1 MIELSVRR
9 PVATAA
15 LYAAL
20 LALGAYSFR
29 LIPIELLPE
38 VSYPRLTVTASWPG
52 ASPELLE
59 SQVTAPLEEAA
70 QQVGGVRKVT
80 STSRADPRGTGSS
93 AEIDVQFARGTRMEF
108 ARLDLGERVAALHDE
123 LPAGAT
129 TSVEPYVPDEFSQQT
144 RPFLSWQVRG
154 PYTSTRLAEAVRQ
167 EVRPR
172 LLSMDGVSFARV
184 SGGRRRILS
193 VELDPDRLAGYGLTP
208 DEVRSRLLALDEA
221 RPAGSVVLAGRRLD
235 LSIRSRAASVADL
248 EELVVLPRP
257 QGAVRLRDI
266 GRVRLE
272 EAPATSYH
280 RIDGQPTV
288 SLQVGR
294 QAGSNAIDVA
304 DRVKAEVD
312 SLRALLPPGASLE
325 LDQDQSQDIKAQL
338 SDLRLR
344 ALAAAAVIFLVLMLF
359 LRSLGAVLTV
369 FGTIAF
375 SVLAAVN
382 GLYLGGFSLN
392 VLTLAGLAWGFGLV
406 VDNGIVVLENV
417 ERRREAG
424 EGRLEAAIRGARQV
438 VLPVVASTATT
449 AIVLV
454 PFLFLQ
460 GELRLY
466 YVPLAFA
473 VGFSILASL
482 FVAFTFVP
490 AMAARLGGWREGR
503 GSAARDVAPGTAMA
517 GPTGAAGAD
526 AAGGTSAAEG
536 APRPAGRRPPPF
548 YVRGYRA
555 LLSGALD
562 HPLLVV
568 LVCAGALWGSWRLFD
583 AHVTRGITW
592 SSYFGQ
598 QTYISI
604 QITFPRGAGL
614 ERTDALTRS
623 FEARLATLP
632 EVKRYEATV
641 LPQYA
646 FIKVT
651 FPKALERTQVPV
663 AIKQRMVAYSYG
675 FSGVDV
681 RVYGYGPSFYGGGGS
696 PPNYSVNLYGYNYL
710 ALRDYADQ
718 LAARL
723 KHFSRIRNVDPNSS
737 GAWYEQ
743 DRAFEYALAPRR
755 AALAGY
761 GLSVKD
767 LLDYVSADV
776 SGSAPG
782 GALGGQVHV
791 GDREYP
797 LEVKLA
803 GYQDLDVRGLEG
815 LRVRGAGGRHA
826 DVGDVATVRRREV
839 LARIVREDQQY
850 RRTVAWEFRGPRK
863 LGDVERD
870 AVLDAMH
877 LPPGYRIEKQEPYR
891 LSSEQKGEVYL
902 ALGFAVLLIYMTT
915 AALFESLAAPFV
927 VLLTLPLALIGVFLV
942 FFYTDASF
950 TRTAYIGTIMMTGI
964 VVNNAILVVYHIGE
978 LREREGLGPREA
990 ILRGTLERVRPI
1002 LMTTATTVLGLLP
1015 LVLFAGSQ
1023 DSNIWNALALATIG
1037 GLLSSTLF
1045 VLVAIPVAYQWIVAR
1060 RHIIS

>member
-38 VSYPRLTVTASWPG
+38 VRYPRLTVNASWPG

-59 SQVTAPLEEAA
+59 AQVTAPLEEVA

-93 AEIDVQFARGTRMEF
+93 AQIDVEFARGTRMEF
-108 ARLDLGERVAALHDE
+108 ARLDLGERIAALHDE

-129 TSVEPYVPDEFSQQT
+129 TSVQPYVPDEFSQQSQ
-144 RPFLSWQVRG
+144 PFLSWQVRG
-154 PYTSTRLAEAVRQ
+154 PYTSTRLAEVVRE

-172 LLSMDGVSFARV
+172 LLSLDGVSFARV

-193 VELDPDRLAGYGLTP
+193 VALDPDRLAGFGVSP
-208 DEVRSRLLALDEA
+208 AEVASRLQALDQA
-221 RPAGSVVLAGRRLD
+221 RPAGSVVLAGQRLD
-235 LSIRSRAASVADL
+235 LSIRSRASTLADL
-248 EELVVLPRP
+248 EDLVVVPRT
-257 QGAVRLRDI
+257 QGAVRLRDV
-266 GRVRLE
+266 GDVRLRE
-272 EAPATSYH
+272 EPATSYH

-288 SLQVGR
+288 SLLVGR

-312 SLRALLPPGASLE
+312 SLASLLPPGASLA
-325 LDQDQSQDIKAQL
+325 LDQDQSKNIEAQL

-344 ALAAAAVIFLVLMLF
+344 ALASAVVIFLVLMLF

-424 EGRLEAAIRGARQV
+424 EGRLDAAIRGARQV

-460 GELRLY
+460 GDLRLY

-473 VGFSILASL
+473 VGFSIVASL

-490 AMAARLGGWREGR
+490 AMAARLGGWTGGWARAAETGGN
-503 GSAARDVAPGTAMA
+503 GSKA
-517 GPTGAAGAD
+517 GPD
-526 AAGGTSAAEG
+526 GGDDGTPIRTMPDS
-536 APRPAGRRPPPF
+536 RPSPF
-548 YVRGYRA
+548 YVRGYRS

-568 LVCAGALWGSWRLFD
+568 LVCAGALWGSWTLFD

-592 SSYFGQ
+592 GSYFGQ
-598 QTYISI
+598 ETYISI
-604 QITFPRGAGL
+604 QIQFPRGAGL
-614 ERTDALTRS
+614 ERTDALARS
-623 FEARLATLP
+623 FEAKLATLP
-632 EVKRYEATV
+632 EVKRYESTV
-641 LPQYA
+641 LPQFA

-651 FPKALERTQVPV
+651 FPKALEHTRVPV

-675 FSGVDV
+675 FSGADV
-681 RVYGYGPSFYGGGGS
+681 RVYGFGPSFYGGGGS
-696 PPNYSVNLYGYNYL
+696 PPNYSVKIYGYNYL
-710 ALRDYADQ
+710 TLRDYADQ
-718 LAARL
+718 LAERL
-723 KHFSRIRNVDPNSS
+723 KHFSRIQNVDPNSS
-737 GAWYEQ
+737 GMFYEQ
-743 DRAFEYALAPRR
+743 DRAFEYALEPRR
-755 AALAGY
+755 TALAGY

-767 LLDYVSADV
+767 LLDYVSSDV
-776 SGSAPG
+776 RGSAPG
-782 GALGGQVHV
+782 TALGGQVHV

-797 LEVKLA
+797 FEVKLA
-803 GYQDLDVRGLEG
+803 GYQDLDVRGLER
-815 LRVRGAGGRHA
+815 LRVRGVGGREA
-826 DVGDVATVRRREV
+826 DVGDVATMRRRQV

-850 RRTVAWEFRGPRK
+850 ERTVAWEFRGPRK
-863 LGDVERD
+863 LGDVVRD
-870 AVLDAMH
+870 AVLDATQ
-877 LPPGYRIEKQEPYR
+877 LPPGYRIEKEELYR
-891 LSSEQKGEVYL
+891 LSSEQKNEVYL

-927 VLLTLPLALIGVFLV
+927 VLLTLPLALIGVFLT

-950 TRTAYIGTIMMTGI
+950 TRTAYIGTIMMSGI
-964 VVNNAILVVYHIGE
+964 VVNNAILIVYHIGE
-978 LREREGLGPREA
+978 LRDREGLRTREA

-1002 LMTTATTVLGLLP
+1002 LMTTATTVLGLFP
-1015 LVLFAGSQ
+1015 LVLFAGNQ

-1045 VLVAIPVAYQWIVAR
+1045 VLVAIPVAYRWIVCR
-1060 RHIIS
+1060 EHIR

>member
-1 MIELSVRR
+1 
-9 PVATAA
+9 VATAA

-38 VSYPRLTVTASWPG
+38 VRYPRLTVTASWPG

-93 AEIDVQFARGTRMEF
+93 AEIDVEFARKTRMEF
-108 ARLDLGERVAALHDE
+108 ARLDLGERIAALHDE

-129 TSVEPYVPDEFSQQT
+129 TSVQPYVPDEFAQQT

-154 PYTSTRLAEAVRQ
+154 PYTSTRLAEAVRG

-172 LLSMDGVSFARV
+172 LLSMDGVAYARV
-184 SGGRRRILS
+184 VGGRQRILS
-193 VELDPDRLAGYGLTP
+193 VELDPQRLAGYGLTP
-208 DEVRSRLLALDEA
+208 AGVASRLTALDQA
-221 RPAGSVVLAGRRLD
+221 RPAGSVVLAGQSLD
-235 LSIRSRAASVADL
+235 LSIRSRAATVAEL
-248 EELVVLPRP
+248 EDLVVLPRP
-257 QGAVRLRDI
+257 QGAVRLRDV
-266 GRVRLE
+266 GRVRLQE
-272 EAPATSYH
+272 EPARSHH

-294 QAGSNAIDVA
+294 QAGSNAIDVS

-312 SLRALLPPGASLE
+312 SLRSLLPPGASLE
-325 LDQDQSQDIKAQL
+325 LDQDQSKEIRAQL

-344 ALAAAAVIFLVLMLF
+344 ALAAAVVIFLVLMLF

-438 VLPVVASTATT
+438 ALPVVASTATT

-490 AMAARLGGWREGR
+490 SMAARLGRWRGVRGTEGAAAR
-503 GSAARDVAPGTAMA
+503 GEASAHAEVQAGSASRSGA
-517 GPTGAAGAD
+517 GGDPAGAAPSR
-526 AAGGTSAAEG
+526 TS
-536 APRPAGRRPPPF
+536 PY

-562 HPLLVV
+562 HPFLVV
-568 LVCAGALWGSWRLFD
+568 LVCAGCLWGSWKLFD

-592 SSYFGQ
+592 GSYFGRE
-598 QTYISI
+598 TYISI
-604 QITFPRGAGL
+604 QIQFPRGAGL
-614 ERTDALTRS
+614 ERTDALARS
-623 FEARLATLP
+623 FEAKLATLP
-632 EVKRYEATV
+632 EVERYETSV
-641 LPQYA
+641 LPQFA

-663 AIKQRMVAYSYG
+663 AIKERMVAYSYG

-681 RVYGYGPSFYGGGGS
+681 RVYGFGPSFYGGGGS
-696 PPNYSVNLYGYNYL
+696 PPNYSVKLYGYNYL

-718 LAARL
+718 LADRL
-723 KHFSRIRNVDPNSS
+723 KHFSRIQNVDPNSS

-743 DRAFEYALAPRR
+743 DRAFEYALEPRR
-755 AALAGY
+755 TALAGY

-767 LLDYVSADV
+767 LLDYVSSDV
-776 SGSAPG
+776 AGSAPG
-782 GALGGQVHV
+782 GALGGRVHV
-791 GDREYP
+791 GDREVP
-797 LEVKLA
+797 FEVKLA

-815 LRVRGAGGRHA
+815 LQVRGSGGRQA

-850 RRTVAWEFRGPRK
+850 ERTVAWEFRGPRK
-863 LGDVERD
+863 LGDVVRD
-870 AVLDAMH
+870 AVLDATQ
-877 LPPGYRIEKQEPYR
+877 LPPGYRIEKEEPFR

-902 ALGFAVLLIYMTT
+902 ALGFAVLLIFMTT

-927 VLLTLPLALIGVFLV
+927 VLLTLPLALIGVFLT

-978 LREREGLGPREA
+978 LREREGLGTREA

-1045 VLVAIPVAYQWIVAR
+1045 VLVAIPVAYRWIVVR
-1060 RHIIS
+1060 KDIR

>member
-1 MIELSVRR
+1 M
-9 PVATAA
+9 
-15 LYAAL
+15 
-20 LALGAYSFR
+20 
-29 LIPIELLPE
+29 
-38 VSYPRLTVTASWPG
+38 
-52 ASPELLE
+52 
-59 SQVTAPLEEAA
+59 
-70 QQVGGVRKVT
+70 
-80 STSRADPRGTGSS
+80 
-93 AEIDVQFARGTRMEF
+93 
-108 ARLDLGERVAALHDE
+108 
-123 LPAGAT
+123 
-129 TSVEPYVPDEFSQQT
+129 
-144 RPFLSWQVRG
+144 
-154 PYTSTRLAEAVRQ
+154 
-167 EVRPR
+167 
-172 LLSMDGVSFARV
+172 
-184 SGGRRRILS
+184 
-193 VELDPDRLAGYGLTP
+193 
-208 DEVRSRLLALDEA
+208 
-221 RPAGSVVLAGRRLD
+221 
-235 LSIRSRAASVADL
+235 
-248 EELVVLPRP
+248 
-257 QGAVRLRDI
+257 
-266 GRVRLE
+266 
-272 EAPATSYH
+272 
-280 RIDGQPTV
+280 
-288 SLQVGR
+288 
-294 QAGSNAIDVA
+294 
-304 DRVKAEVD
+304 
-312 SLRALLPPGASLE
+312 
-325 LDQDQSQDIKAQL
+325 
-338 SDLRLR
+338 
-344 ALAAAAVIFLVLMLF
+344 
-359 LRSLGAVLTV
+359 
-369 FGTIAF
+369 
-375 SVLAAVN
+375 
-382 GLYLGGFSLN
+382 
-392 VLTLAGLAWGFGLV
+392 
-406 VDNGIVVLENV
+406 
-417 ERRREAG
+417 
-424 EGRLEAAIRGARQV
+424 
-438 VLPVVASTATT
+438 
-449 AIVLV
+449 
-454 PFLFLQ
+454 
-460 GELRLY
+460 
-466 YVPLAFA
+466 
-473 VGFSILASL
+473 
-482 FVAFTFVP
+482 
-490 AMAARLGGWREGR
+490 
-503 GSAARDVAPGTAMA
+503 
-517 GPTGAAGAD
+517 
-526 AAGGTSAAEG
+526 
-536 APRPAGRRPPPF
+536 
-548 YVRGYRA
+548 RGYRA

-562 HPLLVV
+562 HPVLVV
-568 LVCAGALWGSWRLFD
+568 LVCAGALWGSWKLFD

-623 FEARLATLP
+623 FEAKLATLP
-632 EVKRYEATV
+632 EVKRYETTV

-815 LRVRGAGGRHA
+815 LRVRGAGSREA
-826 DVGDVATVRRREV
+826 DVGDVATVRRQEV

-870 AVLDAMH
+870 AVLDAMR
-877 LPPGYRIEKQEPYR
+877 LPPGYRIEKQEPFR

-978 LREREGLGPREA
+978 LREREGLGTREA

-1045 VLVAIPVAYQWIVAR
+1045 VLVAIPVAYRWIVTR
-1060 RHIIS
+1060 KSII